1 MIMLLLTTDYK
12 LTSLSISIS
21 LSSSLIV
28 YQMTYT
34 TKHLKWRAAQVT
46 MRLHTRGG
54 WYYTF
59 VYFDAKQKDATL
71 KQLFSTSGNNLHYTT
86 TK

>member
-1 MIMLLLTTDYK
+1 MFMLLLTMDYK

-34 TKHLKWRAAQVT
+34 TKHPKWRAAQVT

-59 VYFDAKQKDATL
+59 VY
-71 KQLFSTSGNNLHYTT
+71 
-86 TK
+86 